1 MRSVRTQVDPRVL
14 KSLEDDNKALREE
27 NMRLME
33 QVSKLTIELAAA
45 INGDEE
51 RPARKSKKKKAVD

>member
-27 NMRLME
+27 NMRLIDR
-33 QVSKLTIELAAA
+33 VLELESQLLSVE
-45 INGDEE
+45 DEE